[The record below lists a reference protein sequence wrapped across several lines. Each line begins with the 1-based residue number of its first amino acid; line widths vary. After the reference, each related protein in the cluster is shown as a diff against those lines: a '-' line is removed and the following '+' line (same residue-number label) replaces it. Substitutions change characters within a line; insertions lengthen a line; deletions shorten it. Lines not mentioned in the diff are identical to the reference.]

1 VELPWQKIWTTGRKV
16 PLVSTYPFERKN
28 FRFSEGRLPERRA
41 MVNVSVVTTPLET
54 LNEAASPVPV
64 AATVEERMASE
75 LGSLLSEYSGLVVD
89 GVDSTF
95 VEWGFDSLLLMQIG
109 VELGKKYGVAVSLRD
124 LMENQNTLARLA
136 AHVVE
141 TATPESIRH
150 LTTAPAPAPT
160 TPKGNVS
167 DGRPAPAAPVNI
179 PGSQQN
185 HEGGLSI
192 DAAFALRQQLLVI
205 REFIDQQ
212 LGQIDL
218 PAPTSPE
225 VPAEALPGPVL
236 MASRIVGVAGGKTE
250 VPSRKPLIRAKHA
263 EPPEPGAFRA
273 FPAKSDDVWYIL
285 DTNKRRYRLATH

>member
-1 VELPWQKIWTTGRKV
+1 
-16 PLVSTYPFERKN
+16 
-28 FRFSEGRLPERRA
+28 
-41 MVNVSVVTTPLET
+41 
-54 LNEAASPVPV
+54 
-64 AATVEERMASE
+64 
-75 LGSLLSEYSGLVVD
+75 
-89 GVDSTF
+89 
-95 VEWGFDSLLLMQIG
+95 
-109 VELGKKYGVAVSLRD
+109 
-124 LMENQNTLARLA
+124 
-136 AHVVE
+136 
-141 TATPESIRH
+141 
-150 LTTAPAPAPT
+150 
-160 TPKGNVS
+160 
-167 DGRPAPAAPVNI
+167 VNI